1 LEDWIQSPKYGNF
14 SARQRRAVLKRYCE
28 QHKLDE
34 DIAFQFDDVD
44 LFIDYGLITT
54 ESYEIFFESV
64 REFAADI

>member
-1 LEDWIQSPKYGNF
+1 M
-14 SARQRRAVLKRYCE
+14 KRYCE

-34 DIAFQFDDVD
+34 DIALQFDDVD

-54 ESYEIFFESV
+54 ESDETFFESV